1 MHIFRI
7 FRVIMALSVG
17 LSGARA
23 QTVTEQC
30 TVRGDYH
37 EAVLDNLGNLYA
49 VRGSEVFRF
58 DAKCQQMY
66 RYSDLMAGRV
76 DHIDA
81 SNPLKILLFYRD
93 FSKVIFLDNTLTPSG
108 AGIIDLRN
116 LGLSLATLAC
126 TSFDNGMWVYDAV
139 NYRLV
144 RFDQSMSQTSEVTG
158 LDLIIGRR
166 INPVHMAE
174 SADRLFIYDPDAGLF
189 IFDVFGSYLR
199 SLPTTGAQQFVAYG
213 DLMMFRTRNQV
224 QTFDLERLTEGTFN
238 LSVEQIKWFDARKG
252 QMAVTDFLGT
262 TTYKLSN

>member
-1 MHIFRI
+1 MMMTIA
-7 FRVIMALSVG
+7 MAI
-17 LSGARA
+17 SGAQA

-30 TVRGDYH
+30 AIRGDYH
-37 EAVLDNLGNLYA
+37 RAVLDNLGNLYT
-49 VRGSEVFRF
+49 VRGSEVLRF
-58 DAKCQQMY
+58 DARCQQMY
-66 RYSDLMAGRV
+66 RYSDLMAGKV

-108 AGIIDLRN
+108 AGVIDLRN

-144 RFDQSMSQTSEVTG
+144 RFNQSMGQTSEVTG
-158 LDLIIGRR
+158 IDLIIGRR
-166 INPVHMAE
+166 ISPVHMAE
-174 SADRLFIYDPDAGLF
+174 SADHLFLYDPDAGLF

-199 SLPTTGAQQFVAYG
+199 SLPTTGAEQFVAYG
-213 DLMMFRTRNQV
+213 DLMMFRTRNHV
-224 QTFDLERLTEGTFN
+224 HTFDLERLTEGGFD
-238 LSVEQIKWFDARKG
+238 LSGEQVKWFDARKG

-262 TTYKLSN
+262 TSYKLSN